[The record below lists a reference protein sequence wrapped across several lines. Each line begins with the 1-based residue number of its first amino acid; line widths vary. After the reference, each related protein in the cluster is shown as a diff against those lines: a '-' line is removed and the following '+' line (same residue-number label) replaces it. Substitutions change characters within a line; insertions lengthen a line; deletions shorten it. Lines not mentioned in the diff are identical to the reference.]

1 MSGRVVIV
9 TGASSGIGEATAR
22 AFGRAGDMVVLVA
35 RRAALLERLAGELP
49 DSLVIPADLTQV
61 DDLARVVDRTRSH
74 FGVVDVLVNNAGAG
88 RYNWLE
94 HLSEDDIRSQIRIN
108 LTAPILLTRAV
119 LPMMLRRRRGV
130 IINIGSVAGRI
141 GAPTLSIYNATKFG
155 LDGFTEALRREVGPL
170 GIHVCIIYP
179 GPVAGTEF
187 GQDARRVS
195 VGVKTPSVLRRSVD
209 QVAAAIVDLADRPRP
224 RRVLPGIYG
233 AAVAVNAL
241 VPSMVDA
248 VVARATRRAQQTR
261 RPAAT

>member
-1 MSGRVVIV
+1 VSGRVVIV

-88 RYNWLE
+88 RYDWLE

-119 LPMMLRRRRGV
+119 LPMMLRR
-130 IINIGSVAGRI
+130 SA
-141 GAPTLSIYNATKFG
+141 
-155 LDGFTEALRREVGPL
+155 
-170 GIHVCIIYP
+170 
-179 GPVAGTEF
+179 
-187 GQDARRVS
+187 
-195 VGVKTPSVLRRSVD
+195 D
-209 QVAAAIVDLADRPRP
+209 QVAVAIVDLADRPRP